1 MKLRTNQKGFSPL
14 ILILL
19 LLLLGIVGFAAW
31 KVYDTNNKKDSG
43 DSSSSTKSTSTKK
56 SMPKTTEPTYA
67 KPISEV
73 YRVALAD
80 GWVKGTCADNPDLL
94 FLAKSSDKLGKC
106 QSEYFGT
113 VAISKNVGNA
123 GHNEEYYT
131 SDDAYGSVTYVAVT
145 IDGIPGYRVGY
156 TVATENELGTPAVG
170 TKIVQYVLFDGTSTF
185 TIAYSRASGEPDLT
199 PEVQII
205 ADSFDKL

>member
-1 MKLRTNQKGFSPL
+1 MKLRKNQKGFSPL

-19 LLLLGIVGFAAW
+19 LLLLLIVGFAAW
-31 KVYDTNNKKDSG
+31 KVYDTNKKNDSG
-43 DSSSSTKSTSTKK
+43 DPSSSSKTTSAKK
-56 SMPKTTEPTYA
+56 SIPKTAEPTYV
-67 KPISEV
+67 KPISEI

-80 GWVKGTCADNPDLL
+80 GWVKGTCADNPDIL
-94 FLAKSSDKLGKC
+94 FLAQSTDKLGKC

-113 VAISKNVGNA
+113 VAISKNSGNT

-131 SDDAYGSVTYVAVT
+131 ADDAYASVTYVAIT
-145 IDGIPGYRVGY
+145 IDGVPGYRVSY

-170 TKIVQYVLFDGTSTF
+170 TKIVQYVLYDGTSTF
-185 TIAYSRASGEPDLT
+185 TISYSRASGDPDLT
-199 PEVQII
+199 AEVQII